1 MSQKLIA
8 EGAEAK
14 VFREKSSIFK
24 KRISKGYRHKELDKK
39 IRTRRTRSEAK
50 ILSKALEAKINVP
63 KVINTDKFDIE
74 IEYLKGERLSEKLNS
89 YSERKQFNIMK
100 DLGVQTAKLHENDII
115 HGDLTT
121 SNTLLI
127 KNKVFIIDFGLGF
140 VSKKIEDRA
149 VDLHLIKQAL
159 ISKHFQNPEALF
171 KNFLNGYNPKEK
183 NRILERLVVVEKRG
197 RYRH

>member
-1 MSQKLIA
+1 MAQKLIA

-50 ILSKALEAKINVP
+50 ILTKALEARINVP

>member
-74 IEYLKGERLSEKLNS
+74 IEYLKGDKLSETLNN
-89 YSERKQFNIMK
+89 YQEKKQFNVMK
-100 DLGVQTAKLHENDII
+100 KLGIQTAKLHKNDLI

>member
-1 MSQKLIA
+1 MAQKLIA

-50 ILSKALEAKINVP
+50 ILTKALEARINVP

-74 IEYLKGERLSEKLNS
+74 IEYLKGDKLSETLNN
-89 YSERKQFNIMK
+89 YQEKKQFNVMK
-100 DLGVQTAKLHENDII
+100 KLGIQTAKLHKNDLI